1 MEGNTIKIT
10 CTGAQNIPLD
20 DLLEFQG
27 NLKDLTTENYEK
39 LKNSIYKYGFS
50 FPVFFWVDS
59 AGSKWILDAHQ
70 RLRVLKKMRDEG
82 FIIPDLPADPIQ
94 AGSVKEAKEKLLLLN
109 SRYGK
114 MTQEGFDEF
123 TADINL
129 EEIGDMLVLD
139 DVMFSENNQD
149 FSDKNKEIDVNE
161 LAKDLNMTCP
171 RCGFEF
177 KGDKGLQEQGE
188 KLIATSDL
196 PQDAQV

>member
-10 CTGAQNIPLD
+10 CSGAQTVPLD

-27 NLKDLTTENYEK
+27 NLKDLTADNYEK

-50 FPVFFWVDS
+50 FPVFFWIDN
-59 AGSKWILDAHQ
+59 AGSKWVLDAHQ
-70 RLRVLKKMRDEG
+70 RLRVLKKMREEG
-82 FIIPDLPADPIQ
+82 FIVPDLPADPIH

-109 SRYGK
+109 SQYGK

-139 DVMFSENNQD
+139 EVMFSEKDNREQ
-149 FSDKNKEIDVNE
+149 FGQETEEKKIKCPSCGTEFIP
-161 LAKDLNMTCP
+161 AK
-171 RCGFEF
+171 
-177 KGDKGLQEQGE
+177 
-188 KLIATSDL
+188 S
-196 PQDAQV
+196 